1 MSDFSQ
7 LKSFVAVARYGSI
20 SRAAEAVHLTQP
32 AVSLQIKQLES
43 ALGTALFTRH
53 PLRLTD
59 AGEHF
64 LTQAQAILDHWKSA
78 LDYVSDEQT
87 LTRGKLTIACSDTL
101 MRFALLPTI
110 KVFKTRYPGV
120 QLSFLNRTSAGA
132 QVDVVEGRADLA
144 LSLSDEPHPKLKR
157 QSVLQYRDVLIT
169 PPNHPLAAPNPV
181 AAHQLEQETLL
192 LLEERTTSRH
202 LIEKWLSHQPG
213 TVIHRMSLGS
223 VDAQIA
229 LTEAGLGLGIVPDFA
244 VPAHLAAVPLSNLQ
258 DRQIDVSYLRLKP
271 TADAWLTSL
280 RAKPLKLSQ

>member
-20 SRAAEAVHLTQP
+20 SRAADVVHLTQP
-32 AVSLQIKQLES
+32 AVSLQIKQLET

-59 AGEHF
+59 AGEHL
-64 LTQAQAILDHWKSA
+64 LTQAQAILDQWESA
-78 LDYVSDEQT
+78 LDYVNDEQT

-110 KVFKTRYPGV
+110 KAFKSRYPGV

-157 QSVLQYRDVLIT
+157 RPMLQYRDVLIT
-169 PPNHPLAAPNPV
+169 PPNHPLATPDPI
-181 AAHQLEQETLL
+181 AAHQLEHETLL

-202 LIEKWLSHQPG
+202 LIEQWLSHQPG

-244 VPAHLAAVPLSNLQ
+244 VPSHLAAVPLSNLQ
-258 DRQIDVSYLRLKP
+258 DRQIDVGYLRLKP
-271 TADAWLTSL
+271 AVEAWLTLL
-280 RAKPLKLSQ
+280 RAMP